1 MDSLSQI
8 VLGAATFALVK
19 DKEIGKKALL
29 YGAIL
34 GTIPDLD
41 VLLNPFF
48 TDIQQYAIHRAFSH
62 SIFFL
67 LPLSLILGFW
77 FHKKYKT
84 PYLSWFWASFLALFT
99 HPLLDICTTYGTR
112 ILYPF
117 SKEFYS
123 LNNVFVV
130 DPLYTIWLLIAC
142 IVLLILK
149 KENPIR
155 KKIIVASLTI
165 STLYLVWGLA
175 IRTFIYNEFTDKLK
189 AENISFSKLTVTPTP
204 FNTFYWQVIIKT
216 EEGFYFSDY
225 SLFDKKHKTEL
236 IYIENNSSIIQKI
249 KSNVDLEPFVN
260 FSQDYALGR
269 IENGVEKVYVLK
281 FGALIN
287 EANQPVLFYPLCR
300 NKENNEYYIDKT
312 MEYSF
317 SEVWPSIWNR
327 IKGN

>member
-67 LPLSLILGFW
+67 FPLSLIFGIW

-84 PYLSWFWASFLALFT
+84 PYFGWFWASFLALFT

-149 KENPIR
+149 KDNSFR
-155 KKIIVASLTI
+155 KKIIATSLTI
-165 STLYLVWGLA
+165 STLYLVWGLV
-175 IRTFIYNEFTDKLK
+175 IRTFIYNEFTEKLNS
-189 AENISFSKLTVTPTP
+189 ENILFSKLTVTPTP
-204 FNTFYWQVIIKT
+204 FNTFYWQVVVKT
-216 EEGFYFSDY
+216 DGGYYISDY
-225 SLFDKKHKTEL
+225 SLLDSNHKMEL
-236 IYIENNSSIIQKI
+236 IYVQNDESIIRKI
-249 KSNVDLEPFVN
+249 KADKSLEPFVN
-260 FSQDYALGR
+260 FSQDFAYAR
-269 IENGVEKVYVLK
+269 FENGIEKVSVLK
-281 FGALIN
+281 FGVFLN
-287 EANQPVLFYPLCR
+287 KDKQPELFFPLCK
-300 NKENNEYYIDKT
+300 KENGDYFIDKNIS
-312 MEYSF
+312 YSLDEA
-317 SEVWPSIWNR
+317 SKSIWKR

>member
-8 VLGAATFALVK
+8 VLGATTFALVK

-62 SIFFL
+62 SVFFL
-67 LPLSLILGFW
+67 LPLSLVFGFW

-84 PYLSWFWASFLALFT
+84 SYFSWFWASFLALFT

-142 IVLLILK
+142 VVLLILK

-155 KKIIVASLTI
+155 KKIITLSLTI

-175 IRTFIYNEFTDKLK
+175 IRTFIHNEFTYKLK
-189 AENISFSKLTVTPTP
+189 SENIPFSKLTVTPTP
-204 FNTFYWQVIIKT
+204 FNTFYWQTIIKT
-216 EEGFYFSDY
+216 NEGYYFSDY
-225 SLFDKKHKTEL
+225 CVFDSKHKMDL
-236 IYIENNSSIIQKI
+236 IFIKNDKSIIKTI
-249 KSNVDLEPFVN
+249 EANENLEPFVN
-260 FSQDYALGR
+260 FSQDYALGKVD
-269 IENGVEKVYVLK
+269 NGIEKVYVLK

-287 EANQPVLFYPLCR
+287 ENNQPELFYPLCK
-300 NKENNEYYIDKT
+300 KENSCDYYIDKT
-312 MEYSF
+312 MHYTF
-317 SEVWPSIWNR
+317 KNAWPPIWKR